1 MVDQGEPDFNSVK
14 TTALKQDHLLVLA
27 SDEYLLPGFIDLHI
41 HAPQWPQAGLALDRP
56 LNEWLDQ
63 YTFPLEARYQDTEFA
78 QQVYERLVPELLA
91 NGTTTALYFGTIHN
105 TANLILAKAA
115 IKFGQ
120 RALIGKVAMDN
131 PNQTPE
137 YYRDDSAKV
146 ALQQTE
152 QFIQQVEALHVDIGG
167 NVTPVITP
175 RFIPSCTDETL
186 LGLGQ
191 LAQRYDL
198 PIQSHCS
205 ESNWEHQF
213 VIDRF
218 GLHDAQVLDKF
229 GLLTNRSVMAHATQL
244 DTQDA
249 ALFRSRGTAIA
260 HCPISNAYFG
270 NGVLPV
276 NRLLNQH
283 NKVGLGSDI
292 SGGYSPSLYENCRQA
307 VQSARILE
315 DGVDTKLSPEKRG
328 VINSRISMKT
338 AFYLATTGGADSL
351 NIPAGKI
358 EVGKMADL
366 QIVQDQNNC
375 FSVDPADVL
384 ERLMYQTNRNNIK
397 KVFVGG
403 QLVHQN

>member
-1 MVDQGEPDFNSVK
+1 M
-14 TTALKQDHLLVLA
+14 KQDHLLVLA